1 MKFKSLMSR
10 RVGLSLL
17 GVLLLGALGFVVM
30 RSGPLAP
37 TRVTVI
43 EVAEGRL
50 TPALFGIGTV
60 EARRS
65 YLIGP
70 TTAGR
75 VRKVAVDV
83 GDTVKAGQLLAEMD
97 PVDLDEHLAALD
109 ASIARAGS
117 AAAAVEAQ
125 RKDALA
131 KRDLAAINA
140 RRYVDLG
147 EKNFIS
153 AGVVEGKLQ
162 EQTSADAAVSGADAN
177 LAAAR
182 QDLKRLAAERAGV
195 LQQRDNVRLLA
206 PSDGVVV
213 SRDAEA
219 GSTVVAGQA
228 VLRLIEPSS
237 LWVKVRFDQGRSA
250 GLAPGLQ
257 AQIVLRSN
265 PGRPI
270 AGKVSRVEA
279 ISDSVTEERVAQVAF
294 DSLPAGVSV
303 GELAEVTLALPPP
316 PSALLVPNASI
327 KRRVDPSGTQAGEQ
341 AAVWL
346 LDGNSLRLAPV
357 RLGHSGLDGRV
368 QVLGG
373 LKAGDR
379 VVVYSEKELAE
390 GGRIKVADR
399 LTTRAP

>member
-97 PVDLDEHLAALD
+97 PVDLDERLAALD

-250 GLAPGLQ
+250 GLAPGLK

-265 PGRPI
+265 PGTPI
-270 AGKVSRVEA
+270 AGRAARVEA
-279 ISDSVTEERVAQVAF
+279 LSDSVTEERVALVAF

-303 GELAEVTLALPPP
+303 GELAEVTLALPAPP
-316 PSALLVPNASI
+316 LALLVPNASI
-327 KRRVDPSGTQAGEQ
+327 KRRVDPSGALAGEQ
-341 AAVWL
+341 AGVWV

-357 RLGHSGLDGRV
+357 RLGQSSLDGRV
-368 QVLGG
+368 QVLDG

-379 VVVYSEKELAE
+379 VVVYSEKELAA
-390 GGRIKVADR
+390 GGHIKVVDS
-399 LTTRAP
+399 LTGRTP

>member
-1 MKFKSLMSR
+1 MKLESLMLR
-10 RVGLSLL
+10 RVGLGLL
-17 GVLLLGALGFVVM
+17 GVLLLGALAFVVM

-43 EVAEGRL
+43 EVTEGRL
-50 TPALFGIGTV
+50 TLALFGIGTV

-75 VRKVAVDV
+75 VRKVSVDV
-83 GDTVKAGQLLAEMD
+83 GDTARAGQLLAEMD
-97 PVDLDEHLAALD
+97 PVDLDERLAALD

-117 AAAAVEAQ
+117 ATAAVEAQ

-131 KRDLAAINA
+131 RRELAAINA

-147 EKNFIS
+147 EKNFVS
-153 AGVVEGKLQ
+153 AGAVEAKLQ
-162 EQTSADAAVSGADAN
+162 EQASADAAVSGADAN

-182 QDLKRLAAERAGV
+182 QDLKRLAAERAGL

-206 PSDGVVV
+206 PTEGVVV

-228 VLRLIEPSS
+228 VLRLIDPSS
-237 LWVKVRFDQGRSA
+237 LWIKMRIDQGRSA
-250 GLAPGLQ
+250 GLAPGLP

-265 PGRPI
+265 PGKAI
-270 AGKVSRVEA
+270 AGKVERVEA
-279 ISDSVTEERVAQVAF
+279 LSDSVTEERVAQVTF
-294 DSLPAGVSV
+294 DRLPAGVSV
-303 GELAEVTLALPPP
+303 GELAEVTLALPAQPP
-316 PSALLVPNASI
+316 TLLVPNASI
-327 KRRVDPSGTQAGEQ
+327 KRRVDPSGAQAGEQ
-341 AAVWL
+341 TAVWRT
-346 LDGNSLRLAPV
+346 DGNSLHLAPV
-357 RLGHSGLDGRV
+357 RLGQSGLDGRV
-368 QVLGG
+368 QVLDG

-379 VVVYSEKELAE
+379 VVVYSEKALTADV
-390 GGRIKVADR
+390 RIKVVDS
-399 LTTRAP
+399 LNGRAP

>member
-1 MKFKSLMSR
+1 MKLKSLMSR
-10 RVGLSLL
+10 RVGLGLL
-17 GVLLLGALGFVVM
+17 GVLLIAALAFVVM

-43 EVAEGRL
+43 EVSEGRL

-75 VRKVAVDV
+75 VRKVSVDV

-97 PVDLDEHLAALD
+97 PVDLDERLAALD

-131 KRDLAAINA
+131 KRELAAINA

-182 QDLKRLAAERAGV
+182 QDLKRLAAERAGL

-206 PSDGVVV
+206 PGDGVVV

-228 VLRLIEPSS
+228 VLRLIEPAS

-265 PGRPI
+265 PSKPI
-270 AGKVSRVEA
+270 DGKVSRVEA

-327 KRRVDPSGTQAGEQ
+327 KRRVDPSGAQVGEH

-346 LDGNSLRLAPV
+346 LDGDSLRLAPV
-357 RLGHSGLDGRV
+357 RLGQSSLDGRV

-379 VVVYSEKELAE
+379 VVVYSEKELAA
-390 GGRIKVADR
+390 GGRIKIVDR
-399 LTTRAP
+399 LTAATP

>member
-1 MKFKSLMSR
+1 MKLQSLMSR
-10 RVGLSLL
+10 RVVLSLL
-17 GVLLLGALGFVVM
+17 GILLIAALAFVVM

-43 EVAEGRL
+43 EVTEGRL

-75 VRKVAVDV
+75 VRKVSVDV

-97 PVDLDEHLAALD
+97 PVDLDERLAALD

-131 KRDLAAINA
+131 KRELAAINA

-182 QDLKRLAAERAGV
+182 QDLKRLAAERAGL

-213 SRDAEA
+213 SRDAES

-257 AQIVLRSN
+257 AQIVLRSS
-265 PGRPI
+265 PGTPI
-270 AGKVSRVEA
+270 AGKVARVEA

-294 DSLPAGVSV
+294 DRLPAGVSV

-327 KRRVDPSGTQAGEQ
+327 KRRVDPSGAQAGEQ
-341 AAVWL
+341 AGVWL
-346 LDGNSLRLAPV
+346 LDGDSLRLAPV
-357 RLGHSGLDGRV
+357 RLGQSSLDGRV
-368 QVLGG
+368 QVLEG
-373 LKAGDR
+373 LKGGDR
-379 VVVYSEKELAE
+379 IVVYSEKELAA
-390 GGRIKVADR
+390 GGRIKVVDR
-399 LTTRAP
+399 LTGHAP